1 MSGALNKRSGLV
13 THQFHLWAEVM
24 GFILHQLS
32 LMLEARGCLEH
43 SLEDPEAETGLGRKE
58 HLENL

>member
-1 MSGALNKRSGLV
+1 M